1 VTTSNSSDAVLPA
14 GNLTGMRHAGRLLL
28 GVAIATVILLLALPR
43 GAWPFAVVVVAGVA
57 GWLFI
62 SANDPRRIQR
72 R

>member
-1 VTTSNSSDAVLPA
+1 
-14 GNLTGMRHAGRLLL
+14 MRHAGRLLL

>member
-1 VTTSNSSDAVLPA
+1 MRCRERGS
-14 GNLTGMRHAGRLLL
+14 LTDMRHAGRLLL
-28 GVAIATVILLLALPR
+28 GVAIATIILLLAVPR

-57 GWLFI
+57 VWLFI